1 MDAEKLLRE
10 RRTIREY
17 TDQEID
23 SKTLE
28 NIVDIARF
36 APTGNNVQPWEMV
49 VVTDEKKLKKITD
62 YKDQNRSAKAAI
74 GVFMEDK
81 KHNVKDASALTTY
94 LNLAATAEGLGACWL
109 NVYQKEYEDE
119 IKEMLNVP
127 EEYTLFS
134 FVTLGYPAEDPEV
147 EKRDL
152 DDVIHREE
160 F

>member
-152 DDVIHREE
+152 GDVIHREE